1 MTTGLD
7 QLGRR
12 NRIKARPTGK
22 RVSLTERDWIWLK
35 ALHRHGPL
43 PTSFLLEF
51 VKSLQMNE
59 KRAKERLCDLFHEDR
74 TPHGGAYLI
83 RPVQQFQTIDSRY
96 NQLVYDLAPA
106 ATQALE
112 AQKVWSGAAGAQGGP
127 WWHKLMISCVTAS
140 IELATMQRSDLQ
152 FIPQA
157 RILDRAQARLEC
169 AVECVDPNSGRLVK
183 KVLKPDAVF
192 GLEYQSSGRSRFRF
206 FVVEADRATEPL
218 TASDFNRKS
227 AVKQGILYQA
237 YIGAGVYR
245 EHLKLTSPL
254 LVLNVASD
262 PKRMRKLLEL
272 SNLRFGSQ
280 AHQLFQCWPAFST
293 PVKPPSPN
301 RELLEKVW
309 GRPGRDPIRID
320 LV

>member
-12 NRIKARPTGK
+12 NRMMARSTGK
-22 RVSLTERDWIWLK
+22 RVSPTERDWIWLE

-51 VKSLQMNE
+51 AKPLQMNE
-59 KRAKERLCDLFHEDR
+59 KRAKERLCDLFHEDS

-112 AQKVWSGAAGAQGGP
+112 AQQVWSGAAGAQGGP

-157 RILDRAQARLEC
+157 RILDRAQAKLEC
-169 AVECVDPNSGRLVK
+169 AVKCVDPKSGRSVK
-183 KVLKPDAVF
+183 KTLKPDALF
-192 GLEYQSSGRSRFRF
+192 GLEYQSRGRSRFRF

-218 TASDFNRKS
+218 TASNFNRKS
-227 AVKQGILYQA
+227 AEKQGTLYQA
-237 YIGAGVYR
+237 YIRAGVYR

-254 LVLNVASD
+254 LVLNVVSQA
-262 PKRMRKLLEL
+262 KRMDSILEL
-272 SNLRFGSQ
+272 AHRKFGGQ
-280 AHQLFQCWPAFST
+280 NYQLFQVWSEFASPAR
-293 PVKPPSPN
+293 PPLPN
-301 RELLEKVW
+301 SNLLRQLWK
-309 GRPGRDPIRID
+309 RPGMPPILID
-320 LV
+320 RG